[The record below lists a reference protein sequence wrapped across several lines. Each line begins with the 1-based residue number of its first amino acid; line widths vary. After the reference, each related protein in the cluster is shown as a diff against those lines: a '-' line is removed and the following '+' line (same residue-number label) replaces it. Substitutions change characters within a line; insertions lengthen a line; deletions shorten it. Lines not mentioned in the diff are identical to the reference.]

1 MAAEALT
8 EEKRAR
14 GIALCRWEAERWRRE
29 AANVREHA
37 TLPHLSPE
45 ARATLLR
52 SADRSDDEAAY
63 WEAGVRDYEIQDA
76 PQGQAE
82 HQRAA
87 ADNPEGRAP

>member
-1 MAAEALT
+1 MAAEAMT

-82 HQRAA
+82 HQRVAA
-87 ADNPEGRAP
+87 GSPESQAP